1 MSKKFYTID
10 DLYNFCKE
18 NRFESFS
25 AEKHGAPLVVQSIGT
40 FEANGSSDG
49 LLAVKLKS
57 CHTGKNRNKS
67 GISDDNMN
75 KYKDTFKGRPILGA
89 IYKTD
94 TGEYEFRSH
103 DMEIVQDGEETEI
116 NYIESPIGV
125 ISQTTD
131 PYLEFDEDADKNYLM
146 VEGTIFAD
154 YSKAAEILER
164 RRTCKCS
171 VEIAV
176 EEFSYQADEDYL
188 SIDKFRFAG
197 VTILGY
203 QQDGVTEIQEG
214 MEGSK
219 ITIDNFSEKKNSMFS
234 AECQNKLIEVL
245 EKLDM
250 TLSSFNKK
258 DLKEGGDEEMDN
270 FENEVVEEVVETAAE
285 ETVVETVEETET
297 QVVVEEETEVEETE
311 IEEPSTSEDG
321 DVEVVNEKCELK
333 YEISHE
339 DVRNALYNL
348 LRANS
353 DDEYYYAW
361 IVEVYDDKF
370 IYEDSNDWKYYRQ
383 KYAKDGDN
391 VSFDGERVEVF
402 SEWLSQ
408 EEKDALD
415 TLKADYAELKS
426 FKEKYDA
433 SELKAQKDAIFA
445 KAEYAILVD
454 DDAFKTLVNE
464 AEKFSV
470 EEVEAKVKSIF
481 ADHVIKTGTFSA
493 KPAEENKPNTIGLN
507 FNAKPSK
514 KKSAYGGL
522 FEKDE

>member
-10 DLYNFCKE
+10 DLYSFCKE

-25 AEKHGAPLVVQSIGT
+25 AEKHGAPLIVQSIGV
-40 FEANGSSDG
+40 FESNGASDG
-49 LLAVKLKS
+49 LLSVKLKS

-67 GISDDNMN
+67 GITDENMN
-75 KYKDTFKGRPILGA
+75 KYKNTFKGRPILGA

-103 DMEIVQDGEETEI
+103 DMEIVQDGEDAEI
-116 NYIESPIGV
+116 HYIETPIGV

-131 PYLEFDEDADKNYLM
+131 PYLEFDEDAQKNYLM
-146 VEGTIFAD
+146 VDGTIFAD

-164 RRTCKCS
+164 RRTCRCS
-171 VEIAV
+171 VEIVV

-219 ITIDNFSEKKNSMFS
+219 ITIDSFSEKKNSMFS
-234 AECQNKLIEVL
+234 VECQNKLIEVL
-245 EKLDM
+245 ERLDM

-270 FENEVVEEVVETAAE
+270 FENEVVEEVVEVTAE
-285 ETVVETVEETET
+285 EAVVEEVEVVEDAEI

-311 IEEPSTSEDG
+311 VEEASTSEDG
-321 DVEVVNEKCELK
+321 DVVEKCELK

-348 LRANS
+348 LRANT

-361 IVEVYDDKF
+361 IVAVYDDKF

-383 KYAKDGDN
+383 KYTKDGDN
-391 VSFDGERVEVF
+391 VAFDGERVEVF

-426 FKEKYDA
+426 FKEQYNA
-433 SELKAQKDAIFA
+433 SELKAKKDAIFA
-445 KAEYAILVD
+445 KAEYSILVD
-454 DDAFKTLVNE
+454 NDEFKTLVAD

-470 EEVEAKVKSIF
+470 EEVETKAKAIF

-493 KPAEENKPNTIGLN
+493 QVVEEKKTKTLGLN
-507 FNAKPSK
+507 FNSK
-514 KKSAYGGL
+514 GKKSGPYGGL
-522 FEKDE
+522 FNKD